1 MTVLTTQVPF
11 SGWTVAV
18 MVFGSL
24 AAIVLARPLAQRAG
38 WQRPTATTT
47 LLLLVAVLSMTLT
60 PGSEAHV
67 NGTQNCLPDDLPD
80 LVDAVA
86 RSGGGLVGNLL
97 NLLLLLPLAGSVVVL
112 TGRIAPAA
120 TMAVLLPVIIE
131 ATQTRIPGRYC
142 SLSDLITNIS
152 GALAGVALGYWLL
165 RRRAST
171 AA

>member
-1 MTVLTTQVPF
+1 M
-11 SGWTVAV
+11 
-18 MVFGSL
+18 
-24 AAIVLARPLAQRAG
+24 
-38 WQRPTATTT
+38 
-47 LLLLVAVLSMTLT
+47 
-60 PGSEAHV
+60 
-67 NGTQNCLPDDLPD
+67 NGTRNCLPDDLPN
-80 LVDAVA
+80 LVNAVA
-86 RSGGGLVGNLL
+86 RSGGGMVGNLL
-97 NLLLLLPLAGSVVVL
+97 NLLLLLPLASSVVVL

-120 TMAVLLPVIIE
+120 TMSVLLPVIIE